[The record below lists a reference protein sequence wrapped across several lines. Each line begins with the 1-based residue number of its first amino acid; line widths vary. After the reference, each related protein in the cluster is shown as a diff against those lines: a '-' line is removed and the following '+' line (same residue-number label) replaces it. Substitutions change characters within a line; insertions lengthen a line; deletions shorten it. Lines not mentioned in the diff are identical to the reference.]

1 MPAANELDLLG
12 GALALDF
19 ANTAAGRGTPGF
31 VDYLRTGAD
40 LLDWA
45 VHAGITEAGA
55 TDHLTSN
62 LADGQG
68 TRLLDR
74 AIALREAIYRAG
86 AAIADGQ
93 TAAAQDLAAIRDNAS
108 EAMASAPLHWNGKA
122 YDFDFSAGPPGAA
135 LLGPIA
141 WSALEVLASG
151 GFERLKQCPSCG
163 WLFIDRSK
171 NNSRRWCDMAT
182 CGNLNKSRSFRARH

>member
-1 MPAANELDLLG
+1 MPTARDLDLLG

-31 VDYLRTGAD
+31 VDYLGTGAD

-45 VHAGITEAGA
+45 AHAGITDAGA
-55 TDHLTSN
+55 TDHLKSE

-68 TRLLDR
+68 RRLLDR
-74 AIALREAIYRAG
+74 AIALREAIHDAG

-93 TAAAQDLAAIRDNAS
+93 TAAARDLATIRDYTR

-122 YDFDFSAGPPGAA
+122 YDFDFSAGSPETVV
-135 LLGPIA
+135 LGPIA
-141 WSALEVLASG
+141 WSALDVLASG

-182 CGNLNKSRSFRARH
+182 CGNLAKSRSFRARH